1 MDLKE
6 FGRQFKEERLRQGLE
21 LTEVMG
27 KTKIS
32 RVSLE
37 AIEEGDERALP
48 HFVYAKGFVKNY
60 ARFLGLDADKMGN
73 AMAQIYTSHDDAT
86 SNEQLALTDAR
97 KLPAVKSGF
106 PRHFLFLAAIL
117 FLVFAAACLWFFRVP
132 LQQVLFP
139 LSEQESLTTQP
150 SSDVGRVLPGTG
162 TELGATG
169 HVFEEKPLADA
180 LDARFDDVPS
190 PLGAL
195 PPASPEVDPKLGVA
209 PGPVS
214 DSPLQAPVSGVSS
227 GDGTDGQS
235 QLDPSRSTLSVEPSQ
250 QAPAPSPIF
259 DVLDSRAS
267 AQESP
272 VVKPQVPPVPVP
284 GDRTME
290 IRAVQNCWLSAQ
302 ADGGRIRDAFLRPD
316 ERLVVSFEKKLELKL
331 GNAGGVELFL
341 DGRPWPL
348 QAKSG
353 EVMVLR
359 FP

>member
-6 FGRQFKEERLRQGLE
+6 FGRQLKEERLRQGLD
-21 LTEVMG
+21 LTEVME

-37 AIEEGDERALP
+37 AIEEGNERALP
-48 HFVYAKGFVKNY
+48 HPVYAKGFVKNY

-86 SNEQLALTDAR
+86 SDEQLALSDAR
-97 KLPAVKSGF
+97 KLPAVKSGS
-106 PRHFLFLAAIL
+106 PRRLLFLAAIL
-117 FLVFAAACLWFFRVP
+117 SLAFAAACLWFFRVP
-132 LQQVLFP
+132 LQQALFP
-139 LSEQESLTTQP
+139 LSEQESLATQP

-162 TELGATG
+162 AELGATG
-169 HVFEEKPLADA
+169 QALPLFEEKPSTDA
-180 LDARFDDVPS
+180 LDARPDDVSS
-190 PLGAL
+190 PLAAP
-195 PPASPEVDPKLGVA
+195 PPASPGVDPKLGVA
-209 PGPVS
+209 PGSVS
-214 DSPLQAPVSGVSS
+214 DSPLQASVPG
-227 GDGTDGQS
+227 GDGADRES
-235 QLDPSRSTLSVEPSQ
+235 QLDPSRSTRSVEPPQ
-250 QAPAPSPIF
+250 QASAPSPAF

-267 AQESP
+267 ARENP
-272 VVKPQVPPVPVP
+272 VMEPQVPPVPVP
-284 GDRTME
+284 GERTME

-302 ADGGRIRDAFLRPD
+302 ADGGRIRDAFLRPY

-348 QAKSG
+348 QAKPG
-353 EVMVLR
+353 EVMALR